1 VIRLLVTAGR
11 GPAECRIAVANTLA
25 AMAREAETSGLDLD
39 VAAGPDPDG
48 HGPASAIAV
57 VSGDGAVLFAERW
70 SGSIQWTAESPLRPR
85 HKRKNWFIGVMAL
98 PEASPRYPP
107 PLPRDGREAASLD
120 LREVRFEAF
129 RAGGPGG
136 QHQNKTESAVRAVH
150 APSGLAAVAR
160 DGRSQHRNKMVAVE
174 RLAMLLRTS
183 QEVAA
188 IADQQ
193 AVYLNHDR
201 LERGNPVRRFRG
213 KAFEPL

>member
-11 GPAECRIAVANTLA
+11 GPAECRIAVVNTLA
-25 AMAREAETSGLDLD
+25 AMAREAETSGLGLD
-39 VAAGPDPDG
+39 VATGNDPDG

-57 VSGDGAVLFAERW
+57 ISGSGAELFAERW
-70 SGSIQWTAESPLRPR
+70 SGSIQWTSESPLRPLY
-85 HKRKNWFIGVMAL
+85 KRKNWFVGVMAL
-98 PEASPRYPP
+98 PDAPVSPV
-107 PLPRDGREAASLD
+107 SLD

-136 QHQNKTESAVRAVH
+136 QQQNKTETAVRAVH
-150 APSGLAAVAR
+150 VPSGLAAVAR
-160 DGRSQHRNKMVAVE
+160 DGRSQHRNKAVALE
-174 RLAMLLRTS
+174 RLAMLLRIS

-193 AVYLNHDR
+193 AVHSSHGR

-213 KAFEPL
+213 KEFAPL

>member
-11 GPAECRIAVANTLA
+11 GPAECRIAVANTVA
-25 AMAREAETSGLDLD
+25 VMAREAESAGLDLD

-48 HGPASAIAV
+48 HGPASAVAV
-57 VSGDGAVLFAERW
+57 VSGPAAEVFAERW
-70 SGSIQWTAESPLRPR
+70 SGSVQWISESPLCPLHR
-85 HKRKNWFIGVMAL
+85 RKNWFIGVMAL
-98 PEASPRYPP
+98 PAVAVPP
-107 PLPRDGREAASLD
+107 APLDP
-120 LREVRFEAF
+120 REVRFESF

-150 APSGLAAVAR
+150 VPSGLAAVAR
-160 DGRSQHRNKMVAVE
+160 DGRSQHRNKAIALK

-188 IADQQ
+188 IAGQQ
-193 AVYLNHDR
+193 EVHSSHDR

-213 KAFEPL
+213 KAFEPA

>member
-1 VIRLLVTAGR
+1 MIRLLVTAGR

-48 HGPASAIAV
+48 HGPASAIAIV
-57 VSGDGAVLFAERW
+57 CGDGAALFAERW

-85 HKRKNWFIGVMAL
+85 HKRKNWFVGVMAL
-98 PEASPRYPP
+98 PEAPPP
-107 PLPRDGREAASLD
+107 PLSGEGGEGAASLD

-150 APSGLAAVAR
+150 VPSGLAAVAR
-160 DGRSQHRNKMVAVE
+160 DGRSQHRNKAVAVE
-174 RLAMLLRTS
+174 RLAMLLRAS
-183 QEVAA
+183 QEIAA
-188 IADQQ
+188 IADQR
-193 AVYLNHDR
+193 VVHVNHDR
-201 LERGNPVRRFRG
+201 LERGNPVRRFKGR
-213 KAFEPL
+213 AFEPF

>member
-1 VIRLLVTAGR
+1 MIRLLVTAGR

-25 AMAREAETSGLDLD
+25 AMAREAEGSGLGLD

-48 HGPASAIAV
+48 YGPSSAVAV
-57 VSGDGAVLFAERW
+57 VSGDGAARFAQSW
-70 SGSIQWTAESPLRPR
+70 NGSVQWIAASPLRPR
-85 HKRKNWFIGVMAL
+85 HKRKNWFVGVMML
-98 PEASPRYPP
+98 PDAPAAPA
-107 PLPRDGREAASLD
+107 PLDP
-120 LREVRFEAF
+120 REVRFEAF

-150 APSGLAAVAR
+150 VPSGLAAVVR
-160 DGRSQHRNKMVAVE
+160 DERSQHRNKAAALE

-188 IADQQ
+188 MAGQQ
-193 AVYLNHDR
+193 AVHASHDR

-213 KAFEPL
+213 EGFEPG

>member
-11 GPAECRIAVANTLA
+11 GPAECRIAVVNTLA

-39 VAAGPDPDG
+39 VAAGPDLDG

-57 VSGDGAVLFAERW
+57 VSGDGAALFAERW

-85 HKRKNWFIGVMAL
+85 HKRKNWFIGVVAL
-98 PEASPRYPP
+98 PDLPP
-107 PLPRDGREAASLD
+107 PAGEGREGAASLD

-150 APSGLAAVAR
+150 VPSGLAAVAR
-160 DGRSQHRNKMVAVE
+160 DGRSQHRNKMVAVD
-174 RLAMLLRTS
+174 RLAMLLRTL

-188 IADQQ
+188 TADRQ
-193 AVYLNHDR
+193 AVHLNHDR

-213 KAFEPL
+213 KGFEPF

>member
-11 GPAECRIAVANTLA
+11 GPAECRIAVANTLT

-39 VAAGPDPDG
+39 VAMGRDPDG
-48 HGPASAIAV
+48 QGPASVIAV
-57 VSGDGAVLFAERW
+57 VSGEGAALFAQRW
-70 SGSIQWTAESPLRPR
+70 SGSIQWIAESPLRPR
-85 HKRKNWFIGVMAL
+85 HKRKNWFVAVMAL
-98 PEASPRYPP
+98 PEAPP
-107 PLPRDGREAASLD
+107 PLAGEAREGAAFLD

-150 APSGLAAVAR
+150 VPSGLAAVAR
-160 DGRSQHRNKMVAVE
+160 DGRSQHRNKAMAVE

-183 QEVAA
+183 QEIAA
-188 IADQQ
+188 IADQHT
-193 AVYLNHDR
+193 VHLSHGR

-213 KAFEPL
+213 RAFEPF